1 VKSADKTASNVTTQQ
16 WQLVKDLFE
25 AALERGDDDCAAFL
39 AEACPEDREV
49 RAEVE
54 SLLAAHASDSSFMSK
69 PAGSLLVDA
78 HPTLLAGQHLGNYEV
93 ISTLGKGGMGQ
104 VYLALDTR
112 LGRNVALKLLPF
124 SKTRDPHHVQRLEQE
139 ARTASALNHPN
150 IVTIHEIGEA
160 DSIHFMATEFVDGE
174 TLRQRMLDT
183 DLNVGE
189 LAGIAV
195 QIASALRA
203 AHQAGIVHRDIKPEN
218 IMLRTDGVVKV
229 LDFGLA
235 KLTGGG
241 NSEIESGLIMGTTA
255 YMSPEQ
261 ARCETIDAR
270 TDVWSLGVVIYEM
283 ITGRVPFIGE
293 THRQVFK
300 EIIQNEPPAL
310 DGNTAVP
317 DELKQIVLKAL
328 SKDPAKRYDD
338 ASAMAN
344 ELKSLQAELEV
355 RARLHLANAGQDE
368 AVTPRIGLAT
378 LPHLATTTAGSRH
391 ARRNMKDYVRV
402 IQDHKLFTGI
412 AVVLLVGAVSWAYV
426 TASRNRT
433 VSGAPSARST
443 AAAPVKPINSAT
455 HDSGGTTNREAHR
468 LYLHGMYLANKR
480 DLADT
485 EKAIDALQQAVKLD
499 PNYAQAWAGLGYA
512 HRQISLYSTIST
524 QETYERSIDAINKAL
539 AIDENLSEA
548 HSALC
553 ENKYLYEWDFA
564 GAERECKRAIELD
577 PNSAQAHEIFSRYLM
592 GRGRLD
598 EAINEVETAIDLE
611 PASRFNNRNYG
622 RALFYARRY
631 KEAEEQFKRVLAM
644 DQSFVYT
651 YSWLISTL
659 ALQGKETEA
668 YDWLKQ
674 FLAYRKADE
683 QTLRVFDR
691 AFQTSGWRGIWRE
704 WIKRFD
710 TVGGTTFDLAL
721 YNAQLGN
728 KDEAFKYLEKVYEQR
743 EIWMTYLR
751 VEPRLDPIRD
761 DPRFQDLLRR
771 VEGG

>member
-1 VKSADKTASNVTTQQ
+1 MTTQQ

-25 AALERGDDDCAAFL
+25 AALEQGDDDCAAFL

-49 RAEVE
+49 RAEVQ

-78 HPTLLAGQHLGNYEV
+78 HPTLLDGQHLGNYEV

-112 LGRNVALKLLPF
+112 LGRKVALKLLPL
-124 SKTRDPHHVQRLEQE
+124 SKTRDPNHVQRLEQE

-174 TLRQRMLDT
+174 TLRQRMLGT
-183 DLNVGE
+183 ELSVGE

-218 IMLRTDGVVKV
+218 IMLRSDGVVKV

-235 KLTGGG
+235 KLAGGG

-261 ARCETIDAR
+261 ARGETIDAR
-270 TDVWSLGVVIYEM
+270 SDVWSLGVVIYEM
-283 ITGRVPFIGE
+283 ITGRVPFTGE
-293 THRQVFK
+293 THRQVLQ
-300 EIIQNEPPAL
+300 EINQNEPPTL
-310 DGNTAVP
+310 NGNTAVP
-317 DELKQIVLKAL
+317 EELKQIVLKAL
-328 SKDPAKRYDD
+328 SKDAAKRYDD
-338 ASAMAN
+338 ATAMAN
-344 ELKSLQAELEV
+344 ELKSLQAELEL
-355 RARLHLANAGQDE
+355 RARLE
-368 AVTPRIGLAT
+368 
-378 LPHLATTTAGSRH
+378 
-391 ARRNMKDYVRV
+391 RRNIKTYVRV
-402 IQDHKLFTGI
+402 IQHHKVFTGI
-412 AVVLLVGAVSWAYV
+412 AVVLIVGVVGWAYV
-426 TASRNRT
+426 AASRNRF
-433 VSGAPSARST
+433 VSGASSERST
-443 AAAPVKPINSAT
+443 AASTLQPINSAT
-455 HDSGGTTNREAHR
+455 RDAVGTSNREAHR

-480 DLADT
+480 NLADT
-485 EKAIDALQQAVKLD
+485 QNAIETLQQAVKLD
-499 PNYAQAWAGLGYA
+499 PNYARAWAGLGYA
-512 HRQISLYSTIST
+512 HRLMSLYSTSST
-524 QETYERSIDAINKAL
+524 HETYKRSIEAINKAL
-539 AIDENLSEA
+539 AIDESVSEA

-564 GAERECKRAIELD
+564 GAERECKRALELD
-577 PNSAQAHEIFSRYLM
+577 SNSAQAHEIFSRYLM

-598 EAINEVETAIDLE
+598 EAIAEIERAIDLE
-611 PASRFNNRNYG
+611 PASRFNNKNYG
-622 RALFYARRY
+622 RALFYARRF

-644 DQSFVYT
+644 DDSFVST
-651 YSWLISTL
+651 YSWLTSAQ
-659 ALQGKETEA
+659 ALQGKEAEA
-668 YDWLKQ
+668 YESFKKLLSSRQ
-674 FLAYRKADE
+674 AD
-683 QTLRVFDR
+683 QDIVHVFDK
-691 AFQTSGWRGIWRE
+691 AFETSGWRGIWSE
-704 WIKRFD
+704 WIKRLD
-710 TVGGTTFDLAL
+710 IVGGTTFDRAL

-743 EIWMTYLR
+743 EVWMTYLR

-771 VEGG
+771 VEGK

>member
-1 VKSADKTASNVTTQQ
+1 MNTQQ

-25 AALERGDDDCAAFL
+25 AALERGDEDCAAFL
-39 AEACPEDREV
+39 AGACPDDREV
-49 RAEVE
+49 RAEVQ
-54 SLLAAHASDSSFMSK
+54 SLLAANASDLDFMTK
-69 PAGSLLVDA
+69 PAGSLLIDL
-78 HPTLLAGQHLGNYEV
+78 HPTLLTGQHLGNYEV

-112 LGRNVALKLLPF
+112 LGRKVALKLLPF
-124 SKTRDPHHVQRLEQE
+124 SKTRDPNHVQRLEQE

-160 DSIHFMATEFVDGE
+160 DSMHFMATEFVDGQ

-183 DLNVGE
+183 ELNVRE
-189 LAGIAV
+189 LVGIAV

-218 IMLRTDGVVKV
+218 IMLRSDGVVKV

-235 KLTGGG
+235 KLTGGA
-241 NSEIESGLIMGTTA
+241 NSEIETGLIMGTTA

-261 ARCETIDAR
+261 ARGETIDAR

-283 ITGRVPFIGE
+283 ITGRVPFTGE

-300 EIIQNEPPAL
+300 QIIQNEPPTL

-317 DELKQIVLKAL
+317 HELKQIVLQAL
-328 SKDPAKRYDD
+328 NKDPAKRYDD
-338 ASAMAN
+338 ATAIVN
-344 ELKSLQAELEV
+344 ELESLQGELEV
-355 RARLHLANAGQDE
+355 RALLE
-368 AVTPRIGLAT
+368 
-378 LPHLATTTAGSRH
+378 
-391 ARRNMKDYVRV
+391 RRNVRDYLRV
-402 IQDHKLFTGI
+402 IQHHKVFTGI
-412 AVVLLVGAVSWAYV
+412 AVVILVGAVSWAYV

-433 VSGAPSARST
+433 VSGATSERSSA
-443 AAAPVKPINSAT
+443 ALPVKPINST
-455 HDSGGTTNREAHR
+455 PLDSGGTPNREAHR
-468 LYLHGMYLANKR
+468 LYQHGMYLANKR
-480 DLADT
+480 NLADT
-485 EKAIDALQQAVKLD
+485 QKAIDTLQQAVKLD

-512 HRQISLYSTIST
+512 HRLISLYSTIST
-524 QETYERSIDAINKAL
+524 HETYKRSIDAINKAL
-539 AIDENLSEA
+539 AIDESLSEA

-598 EAINEVETAIDLE
+598 QAIAEIERAIDLE
-611 PASRFNNRNYG
+611 PASRFNNKNYG

-631 KEAEEQFKRVLAM
+631 REAEEQFKRVLAM
-644 DQSFVYT
+644 DDSFVST
-651 YSWLISTL
+651 YSWLTSTL
-659 ALQGKETEA
+659 ALQGKEAEA
-668 YDWLKQ
+668 YEWFKKL
-674 FLAYRKADE
+674 LASRKADE
-683 QTLRVFDR
+683 QTVRVFDK
-691 AFQTSGWRGIWRE
+691 AFQASGWRGIWRE

-710 TVGGTTFDLAL
+710 TVGGTTFDRAL

-761 DPRFQDLLRR
+761 DPRFQDLLKR
-771 VEGG
+771 VETR